1 MKQEGLDPEAGA
13 LLLVDK
19 PVGWSSFNVV
29 AKLRGALR
37 AICGH
42 KVKVGHAGTLDPL
55 ASGLLIIGT
64 GRCTK
69 QLPGLTAEDKAYTA
83 TLCLG
88 ARTASYDAETPEE
101 DPRPWQ
107 HLDRAAIDAVLIAF
121 RGPIQQRPPLFSAK
135 RFQGERAYFLA
146 RKGEDVELPAAE
158 VRIDRLEVLAFEGR
172 ELVLEVECSKGT
184 YIRSL
189 AHDIGRAL
197 GCGAYLSA
205 LRRTRS
211 GTFEVAG
218 ARTPMEW
225 SAWLDQWI
233 LNTGKAGDQQV

>member
-1 MKQEGLDPEAGA
+1 MDEGLDPEAGA
-13 LLLVDK
+13 ILLVDK

-37 AICGH
+37 KLCGH

-64 GRCTK
+64 GKCTK
-69 QLPGLTAEDKAYTA
+69 LLPGLTDEDKAYTA
-83 TLCLG
+83 TLRLG

-101 DPRPWQ
+101 EPRPWE
-107 HLDRAAIDAVLIAF
+107 HVDGTAIGAVLNNF

-135 RFQGERAYFLA
+135 RLGGERAYFLA
-146 RKGEDVELPAAE
+146 RKGADVELPPSA
-158 VRIDRLEVLAFEGR
+158 VRIHRLELLAHDGR
-172 ELVLEVECSKGT
+172 EVVLDIVCSKGT

-189 AHDIGRAL
+189 AHDIGQAL

-211 GTFEVAG
+211 GTFQVAG
-218 ARTPMEW
+218 ARTPAEW
-225 SAWLDQWI
+225 SDWLDQWI
-233 LNTGKAGDQQV
+233 VNSGKAGDQRV